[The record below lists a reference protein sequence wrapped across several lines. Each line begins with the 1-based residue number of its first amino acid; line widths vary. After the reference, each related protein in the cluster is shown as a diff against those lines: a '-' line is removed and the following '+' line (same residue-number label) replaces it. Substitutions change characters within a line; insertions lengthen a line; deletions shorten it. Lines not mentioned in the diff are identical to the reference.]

1 MHGKQ
6 KRGKKYGSFRVCE
19 CSKEIIE
26 MRNKEKQ
33 RVGVMNAMIPE
44 ELSDLM
50 APQSL

>member
-1 MHGKQ
+1 MDGKQ
-6 KRGKKYGSFRVCE
+6 KRGKKHGSFRV
-19 CSKEIIE
+19 SKEIIE

-50 APQSL
+50 SPQSL

>member
-6 KRGKKYGSFRVCE
+6 KKGKKYGSFRVC
-19 CSKEIIE
+19 KELIE